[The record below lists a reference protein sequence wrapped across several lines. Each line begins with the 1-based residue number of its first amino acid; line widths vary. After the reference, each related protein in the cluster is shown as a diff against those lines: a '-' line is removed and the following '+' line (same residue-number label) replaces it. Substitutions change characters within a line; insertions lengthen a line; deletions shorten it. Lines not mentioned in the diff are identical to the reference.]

1 MKEINIPTTKRK
13 LLLIGWDA
21 ADWKAINPLI
31 KKGLMP
37 NLARLIKEG
46 VSGNLATLDPP
57 LSPILWTSI
66 STGKRPYKHG
76 ILNFTEPAPNGNGIR
91 PIHSTGRKVK
101 AVWNI
106 LTQQQYKTHVIGW
119 WPSHPAEPINGI
131 CISNFYQKATANLGE
146 EWPMLKGTVHPASK
160 ADFYAKLRVHPGEL
174 SEAHLLPFVPKAAEI
189 DQEKDKRLYAVAKII
204 ADCASIQA
212 PATYILEN
220 EEWDFMGVYFDGI
233 DHFGHGFMK
242 YNPPRRPHI
251 PEKDYELYKNVITSG
266 YRYHD
271 MILGRLLQLAGE
283 EATVML
289 ISDHGF
295 HPDHLRPKEI
305 PKEPAGPALEH
316 SPYGIICMKGP
327 GIKKGEQIFGA
338 NLLDITPTIL
348 ALYGLEV
355 GRDMDGKVL
364 VNAFEENIRIKS
376 VDSWDDIAGNSGQ
389 HPSNIEE
396 DEEQA
401 KEALQQLVDLG
412 YIEKPDDDPKK
423 AIEKTV
429 NESQFYLARAYING
443 NKVAEAIPILEKLF
457 QGDITQTR
465 YGVRL
470 ASAYQ
475 FIGENA
481 KAMEVVEIVK
491 EQILEDTPD
500 LLLLEGSILMGSHK
514 FRSAMKKFKQAETIN
529 PNLASLHL
537 QIAKNYI
544 LLKQWKDAER
554 AFKKEIQNDKDSA
567 EAYHGL
573 GITYLNQ
580 NQLETAVDSLLTA
593 VDLQYTMPLAHYH
606 LGEALYLMGEKEE
619 AAKAFEVCLRL
630 VPNMQSTLMW
640 LVRIYKE
647 TKNIERLEW
656 LKSTYQKPQ
665 ENHTI
670 TIVSGLPRSGTSMMM
685 QMLHNGGMN
694 TFTDGKR
701 EADNN
706 NQKGYYEHEAIK
718 TLMRDKK
725 VMNTVGDKAVKVIA
739 QLLSHL
745 PAKFS
750 YKIVFME
757 RDLNEVIH
765 SQNRMLNNLGKPKT
779 KDNNRQLKNIYQD
792 QLQQVKKWATQSSK
806 VEVLYVKYSDV
817 IKNPLQ
823 QAIRVNA
830 FLDFDLNV
838 SSMATVVDANLYRE
852 KMALI
857 Q

>member
-1 MKEINIPTTKRK
+1 MNNSTKKRK

-31 KKGLMP
+31 EKGLMP

-66 STGKRPYKHG
+66 ATGKRPYKHG
-76 ILNFTEPAPNGNGIR
+76 ILNFTEPAPNGSGVR

-106 LTQQQYKTHVIGW
+106 LTQKEYKTHVIGW
-119 WPSHPAEPINGI
+119 WPSHPAEPINGV

-146 EWPMLKGTVHPASK
+146 EWPMLKGTVHPESK

-212 PATYILEN
+212 PATYILER

-251 PEKDYELYKNVITSG
+251 NEKDYELFKNVITSG

-364 VNAFEENIRIKS
+364 VNAFEDKMNIKS
-376 VDSWDDIAGNSGQ
+376 VDSWENIEGESGQ
-389 HPSNIEE
+389 HPADIEE

-443 NKVAEAIPILEKLF
+443 NKVAEAIPILETLF
-457 QGDITQTR
+457 QKDVTQMR
-465 YGVRL
+465 YGIRL
-470 ASAYQ
+470 AGAYQ
-475 FIGENA
+475 FVGESK
-481 KAMEVVEIVK
+481 KAMEVLEQVK

-500 LLLLEGSILMGSHK
+500 LLLLEGSVLMGAHK
-514 FRSAMKKFKQAETIN
+514 LRSAMKKFKEAETMN
-529 PNLASLHL
+529 PNLAGLHL
-537 QIAKNYI
+537 QVAKNYI

-554 AFKKEIQNDKDSA
+554 AFKKEIDNDKDSA

-573 GITYLNQ
+573 GITYLKQ
-580 NQLETAVDSLLTA
+580 NKLEEAVDSLLTA
-593 VDLQYTMPLAHYH
+593 VGLQYTMPLAHFH
-606 LGEALYLMGEKEE
+606 LGEVLYVMGEKEE

-630 VPNMQSTLMW
+630 VPNMQNALKW
-640 LVRIYKE
+640 LVKIYKE
-647 TKNIERLEW
+647 TNNTEKMDA
-656 LKSTYQKPQ
+656 LKLAYQKKQ

-685 QMLHNGGMN
+685 QMLRNGGMEV
-694 TFTDGKR
+694 FTDGKR
-701 EADNN
+701 EADTN

-718 TLMRDKK
+718 SLMRDKK
-725 VMNTVGDKAVKVIA
+725 IMNEVGDRAVKVIA
-739 QLLSHL
+739 QLLQHL
-745 PAKFS
+745 PPKFS

-757 RDLNEVIH
+757 RDLDEVIR
-765 SQNRMLNNLGKPKT
+765 SQNRMLNNLGKANT
-779 KDNNRQLKNIYQD
+779 KDNNDSLKNIYQD
-792 QLQQVKKWATQSSK
+792 QLEQVRKWSNKSQK
-806 VEVLYVKYSDV
+806 IEILYVKYADV
-817 IKNPLQ
+817 IQNPLQ
-823 QAIRVNA
+823 EAMRIND
-830 FLDFDLNV
+830 FLSLNLNV
-838 SSMATVVDANLYRE
+838 PSMASVVDVNLYRE

-857 Q
+857 